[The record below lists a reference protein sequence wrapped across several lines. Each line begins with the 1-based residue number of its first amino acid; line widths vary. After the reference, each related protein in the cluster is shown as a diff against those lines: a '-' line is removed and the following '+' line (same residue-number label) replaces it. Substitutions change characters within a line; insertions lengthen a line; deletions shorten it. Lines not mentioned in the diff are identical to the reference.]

1 MTAATPSV
9 RGSFVIQNRLGL
21 HARAAALFVQTVTA
35 LDAEVFVT
43 KDGETVNGKSI
54 MGLMMLAAGPGSVI
68 LLEAEGPEGPEAIEA
83 LVATDLPAARA
94 AVRRAVPALEER
106 QRADGSFGATAQQ
119 ERALI
124 GLRALRWAGAA

>member
-54 MGLMMLAAGPGSVI
+54 MGLMMLAAARGSTVALICDGPDA
-68 LLEAEGPEGPEAIEA
+68 EAAAEA
-83 LVATDLPAARA
+83 LEGLIRDR
-94 AVRRAVPALEER
+94 
-106 QRADGSFGATAQQ
+106 FG
-119 ERALI
+119 E
-124 GLRALRWAGAA
+124 GE